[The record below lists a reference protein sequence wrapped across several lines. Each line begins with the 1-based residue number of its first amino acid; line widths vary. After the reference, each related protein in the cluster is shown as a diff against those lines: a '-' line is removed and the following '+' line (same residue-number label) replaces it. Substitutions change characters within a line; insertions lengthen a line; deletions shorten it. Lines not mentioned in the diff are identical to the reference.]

1 MYPVNQVFLGN
12 SDPLLSQSDITSQM
26 QILKQ
31 YEAQLAQLQKK
42 GTLQTDLIWDDIDKE
57 MSSLT
62 ESQKA
67 RFFWRSRIF
76 RNYSFITTNGASRI
90 TQFSKS

>member
-31 YEAQLAQLQKK
+31 YEFDENVVSAGYLHDVVED
-42 GTLQTDLIWDDIDKE
+42 TSYEIEDIKDN
-57 MSSLT
+57 
-62 ESQKA
+62 
-67 RFFWRSRIF
+67 F
-76 RNYSFITTNGASRI
+76 ND
-90 TQFSKS
+90 

>member
-62 ESQKA
+62 ESQKLD
-67 RFFWRSRIF
+67 FEDQE
-76 RNYSFITTNGASRI
+76 YSEITASL
-90 TQFSKS
+90 QQWCK

>member
-1 MYPVNQVFLGN
+1 MYPVNQVFLDN

-42 GTLQTDLIWDDIDKE
+42 GNSPD
-57 MSSLT
+57 
-62 ESQKA
+62 
-67 RFFWRSRIF
+67 
-76 RNYSFITTNGASRI
+76 
-90 TQFSKS
+90 

>member
-42 GTLQTDLIWDDIDKE
+42 GTLQIDLI
-57 MSSLT
+57 
-62 ESQKA
+62 
-67 RFFWRSRIF
+67 
-76 RNYSFITTNGASRI
+76 
-90 TQFSKS
+90 